1 VVIAIESPIR
11 PGRLGPFLGRFSEW
25 ALPSGPAP
33 GMILRMDAIPLTAE
47 DRAILAL
54 ESATIAGH
62 VCKVAELGA
71 GAPSVGELRELVAE
85 RIHEAPALMTKLGG
99 TAAAPAWV
107 PDDDF
112 DVTNHVVA
120 APVEAPLQRAEVAG
134 AVATLFEQRLERSRP
149 LWRIDLASLED
160 GGALLVW
167 RTHHALADGTAAMRY
182 ARTLLWDRAVSGD
195 APRGSSH
202 ADDDERRRAHLA
214 GFLHREFARSRDA
227 SPFDGRIGTRR
238 TIAFAQAPLRALHDA
253 AKSLGGAT
261 VNDAVLTC
269 VAGGLRRWISEHHGA
284 LGTVRVKV
292 PVSLHHEGDDASN
305 RDSFFAVALPLN
317 EPDPVAR
324 LAAVHAATAVRK
336 ADHDAEEMDALL
348 RDLSRVSPQLEQFC
362 SRLTR
367 SPRRFAVNVS
377 NVPGPRAPVSVL
389 GAPVEALHAIA
400 EIGEH
405 HALRVA
411 VVSLADTLHFGFC
424 ADPAIVDDLDAMVA
438 GVEGDAAA
446 LIST

>member
-1 VVIAIESPIR
+1 VSAT
-11 PGRLGPFLGRFSEW
+11 L
-25 ALPSGPAP
+25 
-33 GMILRMDAIPLTAE
+33 LTRE
-47 DRAILAL
+47 DQAILAL
-54 ESATIAGH
+54 ESTTVAGH
-62 VCKVAELGA
+62 VCKVVTLEA
-71 GAPSVGELRELVAE
+71 GAPGVAELRDLVAE
-85 RIHEAPALMTKLGG
+85 RLPEAPALTTKLGG
-99 TAAAPAWV
+99 TTQAPAWA
-107 PDDDF
+107 DDDRF
-112 DVTNHVVA
+112 DLANHVTAAAVA
-120 APVEAPLQRAEVAG
+120 APLERSEVPG
-134 AVATLFEQRLERSRP
+134 AVADLFERRLDRSRP
-149 LWRIDLASLED
+149 LWKIDLAPLRD
-160 GGALLVW
+160 GGAVLVW
-167 RTHHALADGTAAMRY
+167 RIHHALADGTAAMRY
-182 ARTLLWDRAVSGD
+182 ARTLLWDREAD
-195 APRGSSH
+195 AASPAAPMR
-202 ADDDERRRAHLA
+202 ADQDDERRRAHLA
-214 GFLHREFARSRDA
+214 GFIHREFARTRNA
-227 SPFDGRIGTRR
+227 SPFDGHIGIRR
-238 TIAFAQAPLRALHDA
+238 VIAFARAPLHDLHEA
-253 AKSLGGAT
+253 AKALNGAT

-324 LAAVHAATAVRK
+324 LAAVHAATAIRK

-348 RDLSRVSPQLEQFC
+348 RDLSRVSPQLERFC

-377 NVPGPRAPVSVL
+377 NVPGPRRPVSVL
-389 GAPVEALHAIA
+389 GSAVEALHSIA

-438 GVEGDAAA
+438 GVEEDAAA
-446 LIST
+446 LVTAGGRRPGRASGAPAVGDG